1 MSVVNTDKAGF
12 VNEVMKSNLPVLVDF
27 WAPWCGPC
35 RAVSPV
41 LEQLSAEQQG
51 VLKIVKV
58 NIDENPELA
67 SIYGIR
73 SIPAFRVFVNGSIE
87 LEFGGALPKSQFD
100 SILSPFLKNQ

>member
-1 MSVVNTDKAGF
+1 MSVINTDKAGF
-12 VNEVMKSNLPVLVDF
+12 VNEVMKSDLPVLVDF

-35 RAVSPV
+35 RAVSPI

-51 VLKIVKV
+51 ALKIVKV

-73 SIPAFRVFVNGSIE
+73 SIPAFRVFVNGNIE

-100 SILSPFLKNQ
+100 SVLSPFLKDR